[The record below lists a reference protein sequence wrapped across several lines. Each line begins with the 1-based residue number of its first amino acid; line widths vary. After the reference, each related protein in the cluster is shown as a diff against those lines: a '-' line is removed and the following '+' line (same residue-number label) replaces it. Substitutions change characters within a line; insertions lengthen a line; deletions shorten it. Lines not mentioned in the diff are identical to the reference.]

1 MCQLYKD
8 YDNVTD
14 LREGGKVAKERQA
27 KSLNDG
33 RARKVAGKWLLDW
46 EREKYGTRIKAAFK
60 PLPVMFMEEWE
71 LIQNMTEMT

>member
-33 RARKVAGKWLLDW
+33 RARKVAGK
-46 EREKYGTRIKAAFK
+46 
-60 PLPVMFMEEWE
+60 
-71 LIQNMTEMT
+71 